1 MPGGPPKLTVS
12 GRAKPDVPLS
22 PDHRPDRV
30 VLDLTKSGVVDG
42 MVGMLL
48 PSAEQGGRPQQAA
61 NMIGPKRR
69 HGTSG

>member
-12 GRAKPDVPLS
+12 SRAKPDVTLS

-30 VLDLTKSGVVDG
+30 ILDLTKPSVVND
-42 MVGMLL
+42 VVRMLL